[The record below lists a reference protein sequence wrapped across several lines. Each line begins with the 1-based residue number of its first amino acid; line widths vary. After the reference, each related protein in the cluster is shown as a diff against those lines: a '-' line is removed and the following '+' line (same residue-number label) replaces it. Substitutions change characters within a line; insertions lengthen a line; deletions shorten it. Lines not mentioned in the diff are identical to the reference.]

1 MGQREEMMAMEELCF
16 NFEGMARQGSLEA
29 PLNADLVFH
38 LRTSSVISNVLT
50 INVR

>member
-1 MGQREEMMAMEELCF
+1 MEELCF
-16 NFEGMARQGSLEA
+16 NFEGMVRQGSLELEA

-38 LRTSSVISNVLT
+38 LRTSSVINNVLT